1 MNAMLHQKG
10 SNHLSEANSDRIPR
24 TSRGSEKA
32 SSRAPSNN
40 PEECSG
46 VGNSFTG
53 LVVVLIV
60 AVVEVLVMVPVIV
73 AVVVVVS
80 QSLSTELEML
90 ETLWSCCQ
98 ELTQRLK
105 ISDMAQTKNVD
116 RLQGGPVK

>member
-1 MNAMLHQKG
+1 M
-10 SNHLSEANSDRIPR
+10 
-24 TSRGSEKA
+24 
-32 SSRAPSNN
+32 
-40 PEECSG
+40 
-46 VGNSFTG
+46 
-53 LVVVLIV
+53 
-60 AVVEVLVMVPVIV
+60 AVVEVLVMVSVIV

-116 RLQGGPVK
+116 RLQGGVTSQMMSNDVKWQLCLSSKKLSLADKSLRHQKD

>member
-1 MNAMLHQKG
+1 M
-10 SNHLSEANSDRIPR
+10 
-24 TSRGSEKA
+24 
-32 SSRAPSNN
+32 
-40 PEECSG
+40 
-46 VGNSFTG
+46 
-53 LVVVLIV
+53 LIV

-116 RLQGGPVK
+116 RSGTRRISLPAPVERKAKGELPFNENCTENTSTRRTPSVSESSTSA